1 MNPKKKPIGRLGDIT
16 FIVSRET
23 VRTLSNMKW
32 SGSAN
37 YAVHQRHGG
46 NALTEFT
53 GLGTDLFSF
62 SMTLTAELGVDPME
76 EIRKL
81 WKYERTGEAVP
92 LNIGRH
98 AYGRFRWSIID
109 HKTKIEYADVNG
121 DIYACDVAVQM
132 REYLRE

>member
-1 MNPKKKPIGRLGDIT
+1 MGQIGRLGDIT
-16 FIVSRET
+16 FVVSKET

-37 YAVHQRHGG
+37 YAVHKRHGG

-62 SMTLTAELGVDPME
+62 SMTLTAELGVNPME
-76 EIRKL
+76 EIKKL
-81 WKYERTGEAVP
+81 FKYERTGEAVP

-98 AYGRFRWSIID
+98 AYGRFRWNILS
-109 HKTKIEYADVNG
+109 HETKIKHTDVNG
-121 DIYACDVAVQM
+121 NIYVCDVTVKMQ
-132 REYLRE
+132 EYLRI

>member
-1 MNPKKKPIGRLGDIT
+1 MSEIGRLGDIT
-16 FIVSRET
+16 FTVSREM
-23 VRTLSNMKW
+23 VRTLRDMKW

-37 YAVHQRHGG
+37 YAVHKRHGG

-53 GLGTDLFSF
+53 GLETDLFSF

-76 EIRKL
+76 EIKKL

-98 AYGRFRWSIID
+98 AYGRFRWNILS
-109 HKTKIEYADVNG
+109 HETKIKHTDVNG
-121 DIYACDVAVQM
+121 DIYACDVTVKMQ
-132 REYLRE
+132 EYLRK

>member
-1 MNPKKKPIGRLGDIT
+1 MNQIGRLGDIT
-16 FIVSRET
+16 FVVSREM
-23 VRTLSNMKW
+23 VRTLSDMKW

-37 YAVHQRHGG
+37 YAVHKRHAG

-62 SMTLTAELGVDPME
+62 SMTLTAVLGVDPME
-76 EIRKL
+76 EIKKL

-98 AYGRFRWSIID
+98 AYGRFRWNIIS
-109 HKTKIEYADVNG
+109 HETNIKHTDVNG
-121 DIYACDVAVQM
+121 DIYACVVTVKMQ
-132 REYLRE
+132 EYLRK